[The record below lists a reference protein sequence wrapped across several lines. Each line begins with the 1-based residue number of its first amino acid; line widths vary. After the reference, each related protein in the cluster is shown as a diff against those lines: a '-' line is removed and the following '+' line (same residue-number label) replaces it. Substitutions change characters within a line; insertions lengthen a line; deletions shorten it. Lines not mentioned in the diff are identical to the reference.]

1 MREKATLLPIPRR
14 HCLLAHYVIGN
25 TRQDN
30 TRLEAV
36 KCKKTRY
43 TCDPSI
49 LFEPKGVMTSLR
61 TVQEPDAAL
70 SKLSNRERT
79 VPSLR

>member
-1 MREKATLLPIPRR
+1 M
-14 HCLLAHYVIGN
+14 LAHYVIG
-25 TRQDN
+25 TTHQAN

-43 TCDPSI
+43 TCGPSI

-79 VPSLR
+79 IPSLRETYVAVPVPGGLAH